1 MKTNGLK
8 HVTCHWKS
16 YISYI
21 KYENK
26 WIKTCVTYHWKSYIS
41 YIKYENKWIKTCD
54 ISLEILHI
62 IH

>member
-1 MKTNGLK
+1 MCDMSFGNLTYHTLNMKTNGLK

-26 WIKTCVTYHWKSYIS
+26 WIKTC
-41 YIKYENKWIKTCD
+41 D
-54 ISLEILHI
+54 MSLEILHI
-62 IH
+62 IHENK